1 MRLFWQIWDTTGQE
15 RFNSLGAAFYRGA
28 DCCVLVYDVNA
39 HNTFD
44 TLNNWHDEFIK
55 QADLNDHKA
64 FPFVLLGN
72 KVDVD
77 GGNSRK
83 VLKRVWAF
91 EINMHSFEVEISFN
105 LLQVTEKKARE
116 WCASR
121 GNLPYFCLIDTCV
134 VTGSPLYKLERKL
147 GKGGFGQVYV
157 GRHLS
162 GGNLNERTGP
172 PYVKLLFPEFLVAV
186 MVCLKYITRADIDY
200 LGQLLWNYCILDEG
214 HIIKNA
220 KSKVTLAVKQLK
232 AQHHLILSGTPI
244 QNNIMDLWSLFDF
257 LMPGFLGTERQ
268 VKSYFPFLI
277 LIITYALLIWDE
289 KNLKRLKSSGK
300 LKKVLWRLGILVGYF
315 FKLMPMLSEML

>member
-55 QADLNDHKA
+55 QADLNDHEA
-64 FPFVLLGN
+64 FPFMLLGN

-83 VLKRVWAF
+83 VF
-91 EINMHSFEVEISFN
+91 
-105 LLQVTEKKARE
+105 
-116 WCASR
+116 
-121 GNLPYFCLIDTCV
+121 
-134 VTGSPLYKLERKL
+134 TGSPLYKLERKL

-244 QNNIMDLWSLFDF
+244 
-257 LMPGFLGTERQ
+257 
-268 VKSYFPFLI
+268 
-277 LIITYALLIWDE
+277 
-289 KNLKRLKSSGK
+289 
-300 LKKVLWRLGILVGYF
+300 
-315 FKLMPMLSEML
+315 

>member
-1 MRLFWQIWDTTGQE
+1 MDNHT
-15 RFNSLGAAFYRGA
+15 S
-28 DCCVLVYDVNA
+28 
-39 HNTFD
+39 
-44 TLNNWHDEFIK
+44 
-55 QADLNDHKA
+55 
-64 FPFVLLGN
+64 
-72 KVDVD
+72 
-77 GGNSRK
+77 
-83 VLKRVWAF
+83 
-91 EINMHSFEVEISFN
+91 
-105 LLQVTEKKARE
+105 
-116 WCASR
+116 
-121 GNLPYFCLIDTCV
+121 
-134 VTGSPLYKLERKL
+134 
-147 GKGGFGQVYV
+147 GKC
-157 GRHLS
+157 
-162 GGNLNERTGP
+162 T
-172 PYVKLLFPEFLVAV
+172 KFLVVV

-277 LIITYALLIWDE
+277 LIITSALLIWDE

>member
-55 QADLNDHKA
+55 Q
-64 FPFVLLGN
+64 
-72 KVDVD
+72 
-77 GGNSRK
+77 NS
-83 VLKRVWAF
+83 WWQ
-91 EINMHSFEVEISFN
+91 S
-105 LLQVTEKKARE
+105 
-116 WCASR
+116 WCASST
-121 GNLPYFCLIDTCV
+121 L
-134 VTGSPLYKLERKL
+134 
-147 GKGGFGQVYV
+147 Q
-157 GRHLS
+157 
-162 GGNLNERTGP
+162 
-172 PYVKLLFPEFLVAV
+172 
-186 MVCLKYITRADIDY
+186 
-200 LGQLLWNYCILDEG
+200 GQLLWNYCILDEG

-220 KSKVTLAVKQLK
+220 KSKVTLAIKQLK

-257 LMPGFLGTERQ
+257 LMPRFLGTERQ

-277 LIITYALLIWDE
+277 LIITSALLIWDE

-315 FKLMPMLSEML
+315 FKLMLMLSEML